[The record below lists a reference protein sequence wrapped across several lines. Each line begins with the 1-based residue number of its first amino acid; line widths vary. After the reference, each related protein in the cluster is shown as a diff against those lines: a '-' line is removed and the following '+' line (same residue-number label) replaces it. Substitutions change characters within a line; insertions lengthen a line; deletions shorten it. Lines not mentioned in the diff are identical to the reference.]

1 MHLAAFLS
9 FIFTAVMPV
18 LDTGI
23 HSAGLMAGCDGGG
36 MDPVVKPRGDGGVV
50 G

>member
-9 FIFTAVMPV
+9 FIFTAVMPGH
-18 LDTGI
+18 DGGI
-23 HSAGLMAGCDGGG
+23 HAAGLAAGWGGGG